1 MPALRDVKPLPGGG
15 PAAPSRGRSA
25 GGPAALPAPSFQVVR
40 PGEDLGTVG
49 PADARALSKEL
60 FVRLGRLEQG
70 TREYSY
76 VRGTLVEL
84 NLALVRFAAARYRG
98 RGEPMED
105 IVQAGTVGLIKA
117 IDGFDLSAGVEFPT
131 FALPTIRGEL
141 KRFFRDTGWMV
152 HVPRRLQELRLA
164 LAKAG
169 DELEQRS
176 ERTPTVAE
184 LAAYLDLPERE
195 VVEGQKAANA
205 HCPRSLDAPADG
217 DGGGATPA
225 DRFAV
230 EEKGFEAAVHLESL
244 KPLVAALPERERTV
258 LALRFGAELTQAQIG
273 ERLGLSQMQVSRI
286 LLRILGHLRAG
297 LLADD

>member
-1 MPALRDVKPLPGGG
+1 MPALRDVKPLPDGG
-15 PAAPSRGRSA
+15 PAAPSRDRSA
-25 GGPAALPAPSFQVVR
+25 DGPAALPAPPFRTVR
-40 PGEDLGTVG
+40 PGEDLGTLG

-84 NLALVRFAAARYRG
+84 NLTLVRFAAARYRG

-184 LAAYLDLPERE
+184 LAAYLDLSERE

-205 HCPRSLDAPADG
+205 HCPRSLDAPDDG
-217 DGGGATPA
+217 DGGGTTA

-230 EEKGFEAAVHLESL
+230 EEKGFEATVHLESL
-244 KPLVAALPERERTV
+244 KPLVAELPERERTV

-286 LLRILGHLRAG
+286 LLRILGRLRAG
-297 LLADD
+297 LLTDD

>member
-25 GGPAALPAPSFQVVR
+25 DDPAAPSAPSFRTVR
-40 PGEDLGTVG
+40 PGEDLGAVG

-84 NLALVRFAAARYRG
+84 NLTLVRFAAARYRG

-131 FALPTIRGEL
+131 YALPTIRGEL

-217 DGGGATPA
+217 DEGGTPA

-230 EEKGFEAAVHLESL
+230 EEKGFEATVHLESL
-244 KPLVAALPERERTV
+244 KPLVAALSERERTV

-286 LLRILGHLRAG
+286 LLRTLGRLRAG
-297 LLADD
+297 LLTDD